1 MVLLIILAAILLLLA
16 LILFAHARVEVG
28 YGKNGPFVT
37 VRFWFFSY
45 RMAGKKKKKIK
56 KKDYRIGR
64 FRKRRDKIK
73 KKYKLKSKEKKPKE
87 KKTPENTVKRGI
99 KERVLD
105 IYGLFEE
112 TLKKF
117 PNCLK
122 IYCKKLVIAV
132 GGKDAHNIAINYG
145 AVIQSVQYAITAV
158 GSYTNLYKAKNA
170 DVRIYPAFADGKWKA
185 EADFTFKIRTV
196 SGIRLGLT
204 LLKSYLRRKK
214 RISKKAKTA
223 TI

>member
-16 LILFAHARVEVG
+16 FLLFAHARVEIG
-28 YGKNGPFVT
+28 YGKNGPIVT

-45 RMAGKKKKKIK
+45 RIAGKKKKKIK
-56 KKDYRIGR
+56 KKDYKIKR
-64 FRKRRDKIK
+64 FRKRRAKMM
-73 KKYKLKSKEKKPKE
+73 KKYKVKSKEKKPKE
-87 KKTPENTVKRGI
+87 ETPQQNTVKRGI
-99 KERVLD
+99 RERALD
-105 IYGLFEE
+105 IYGLLEG
-112 TLKKF
+112 TLKKL

-145 AVIQSVQYAITAV
+145 VVIQSVQYAITAV
-158 GSYTNLYKAKNA
+158 GSYTNLYETKNA

-185 EADFTFKIRTV
+185 EADFTFKIRTI

-204 LLKSYLRRKK
+204 LLKDYLKRKK
-214 RISKKAKTA
+214 RKTQTA
-223 TI
+223 N